1 MKKVI
6 AILSVVAFVA
16 TAAFAT
22 DAAKATASPAA
33 GTAASAAPAATNMSV
48 AGTIV
53 SFTADKTKKT
63 LGTLV
68 VVDSAKAK
76 TSYVLTSTTT
86 IFNAAKKAGTVK
98 DLAKNK
104 KATVEYTVA
113 GKVNTAVSVTL

>member
-6 AILSVVAFVA
+6 AILLVVAFVA

-22 DAAKATASPAA
+22 DNA
-33 GTAASAAPAATNMSV
+33 AASAAPASTAPAAANMSV
-48 AGTIV
+48 AGAIV

-68 VVDSAKAK
+68 VANAAKVK
-76 TSYVLTSTTT
+76 TSYVITSTTT

-98 DLAKNK
+98 DLAKGK
-104 KATVEYTVA
+104 KATVEYTAA
-113 GKVNTAVSVTL
+113 GKVDTAVSVTL